1 MDALIAAA
9 QQRQRPR
16 DIAIFLIM
24 RYTGMRRESVATLQ
38 VRHLDGTWGLRRVRV
53 KGGQTRDIP
62 LPESVMTYLHTYVER
77 LTGAVGQIG
86 PETPLFWSLWG
97 RRTIGKSRAPMQGK
111 NIWRLCKTYGGSLGI
126 RC

>member
-53 KGGQTRDIP
+53 KGGQARDIP

-77 LTGAVGQIG
+77 LALAVDQIG

-97 RRTIGKSRAPMQGK
+97 RRTIGKSRDRK
-111 NIWRLCKTYGGSLGI
+111 SVV
-126 RC
+126 

>member
-1 MDALIAAA
+1 MDALIVAA
-9 QQRQRPR
+9 QQRQRPSN
-16 DIAIFLIM
+16 IAFFLIM

-38 VRHLDGTWGLRRVRV
+38 VRHLDGTWGLRRVPV

-77 LTGAVGQIG
+77 LAHVMGQIG
-86 PETPLFWSLWG
+86 PDTPLFWSLWG

-111 NIWRLCKTYGGSLGI
+111 NIWRLCKTYRRSLGT